1 MLSPSHLRNLKKFLA
16 AKVYHNQR
24 RLSISNLRLS
34 ISNLRLSINNRSLS
48 INNGTTSS
56 KEVSRSTTKTINAP
70 SPTSKAKRVMT
81 TKAASLGHQV
91 PHSTVLKAK
100 HNHSVSFLT

>member
-24 RLSISNLRLS
+24 RLS